1 MKTKLPPMPLGDDSM
16 LFSVKLTDEQLG
28 SVVSALSLFLL
39 INYFMVNNVLGI
51 IQINQKT
58 RYRLLSG
65 MR

>member
-1 MKTKLPPMPLGDDSM
+1 MPLGGDSM

-65 MR
+65 VR